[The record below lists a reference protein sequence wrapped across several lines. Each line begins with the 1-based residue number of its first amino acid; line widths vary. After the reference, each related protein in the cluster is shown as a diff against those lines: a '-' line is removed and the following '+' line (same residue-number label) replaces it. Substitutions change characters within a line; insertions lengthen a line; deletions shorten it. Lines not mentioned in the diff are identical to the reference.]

1 MSKHATTDE
10 DSVGVRELKD
20 RLSAVL
26 RRVQSGR
33 TVAVTR
39 RNRRVAL
46 VVPCGSRST
55 EDLLAELAATGCITW
70 SGGKPA
76 GSRRPPVV
84 RGPSVSDA
92 VAEDRR

>member
-1 MSKHATTDE
+1 MSKNTGMDE

-26 RRVQSGR
+26 RRVQAGR
-33 TVAVTR
+33 TVAVTH
-39 RNRRVAL
+39 RNRRVTL

-55 EDLLAELAATGCITW
+55 EDLLAELVATGCIAW
-70 SGGKPA
+70 SGGKPT
-76 GSRRPPVV
+76 GSRRPPTV

-92 VAEDRR
+92 VVEDRR